1 MPAERG
7 NPRCCLCTQ
16 GRREEGASQ
25 PMKQANVL
33 VGDRAQSRPADEP
46 TRQKRGSEASGR
58 ANERMRMAEWPNE
71 RNERPPCRNETSGG
85 RASEANEAGLRSR
98 RKQTRQTTDRTSE
111 RLRGGDGREKYR
123 AARWQGGC
131 WRPSSRR
138 SQTHFPAPRART
150 MIKSKTSGPDGAAEP
165 TRPVGWVAAG
175 GRAHRQ
181 GTTPPGA
188 GLLGGGR
195 PTTVLLLLENKV
207 AVVRL

>member
-33 VGDRAQSRPADEP
+33 VGDRAQSRPANEP

-58 ANERMRMAEWPNE
+58 ASERMRMAEWPNE

-111 RLRGGDGREKYR
+111 RLRGGGWAEKYR
-123 AARWQGGC
+123 AAHQLAERLLEAELTQKSDAFSC
-131 WRPSSRR
+131 
-138 SQTHFPAPRART
+138 ARART
-150 MIKSKTSGPDGAAEP
+150 MIKSKTSEHDGAAEP
-165 TRPVGWVAAG
+165 TRPVGWLAEGAACAPA
-175 GRAHRQ
+175 RHN
-181 GTTPPGA
+181 PPGA
-188 GLLGGGR
+188 EPLGGGR
-195 PTTVLLLLENKV
+195 RLPLRKQV
-207 AVVRL
+207 ACRNVMM

>member
-46 TRQKRGSEASGR
+46 TRQKRGSEASGQ

-111 RLRGGDGREKYR
+111 RLRGGGWAEKYR
-123 AARWQGGC
+123 AAHQLAGRLLEAELTQKSDAFSCCQGHENDQIEDE
-131 WRPSSRR
+131 RTRR
-138 SQTHFPAPRART
+138 
-150 MIKSKTSGPDGAAEP
+150 
-165 TRPVGWVAAG
+165 G
-175 GRAHRQ
+175 GRADET
-181 GTTPPGA
+181 G
-188 GLLGGGR
+188 GLVGGR
-195 PTTVLLLLENKV
+195 GG
-207 AVVRL
+207 VRTGKAQPPRGGASRGWAANDRLFFF